1 MKKYL
6 IYFNWQMV
14 LPFYGIMLHELNK
27 LLDDPGNEIFLFSCD
42 GKLNNCFVNKLS
54 DRALCKIC
62 IFAKRVGEK
71 PYSGRIRLLEIGEF
85 VDIEKIHFPEFKY
98 KSVTEIK
105 KIEYKGCFIG
115 YGALSSYVSYTRN
128 MEPLIDDNFRSYFD
142 SLLQSQIILISVFE
156 KILSETK
163 FEGIYLYNGRWA
175 DVRPIYDICK
185 RNNINVNVL
194 ESINNGTT
202 SFEREIYVNVLP
214 QNIDFVNKKIEK
226 TWEDSPLDYNEKVEI
241 ATEFYE
247 KSRRSEN
254 TRHDLIVYTK
264 NQIANKLPDNWNDNK
279 INISILNSSEDEFI
293 ALGEEWEKYRIFPSQ
308 EQGIIEILTLFK
320 RNGKYHFY
328 LRIHPNLSEVK
339 YGYHKRLINIE
350 KEFNNITVIPAESQV
365 NTYSLIEN
373 SQKVIVF
380 GSTVGIEAC
389 YLRKPVILLGG
400 TFYYLQNSAYIPKT
414 LSELHELIL
423 DEIPPKPIEGAIKY
437 GFYLMN
443 HKSYTETIF
452 SEPYPLKI
460 FGMTMGYGFKY
471 MKILGSP
478 ILFKIIYKCFIIVH
492 QIYRKI
498 IPNKIS
504 IPLKDSQNIE

>member
-1 MKKYL
+1 
-6 IYFNWQMV
+6 MV

-27 LLDDPGNEIFLFSCD
+27 LIDDPENEIYLLTCD

-71 PYSGRIRLLEIGEF
+71 PYEGRIRILEIGK
-85 VDIEKIHFPEFKY
+85 VIDIEKIQFPEFIY

-105 KIEYKGCFIG
+105 KIVYKGCFIG

-142 SLLQSQIILISVFE
+142 SLLRSQVILISAFE
-156 KILSETK
+156 KILTETK
-163 FEGIYLYNGRWA
+163 FEGIFLYNGRWA

-185 RNNINVNVL
+185 RNSININVL

-214 QNIDFVNKKIEK
+214 QNIDFINIKIEK
-226 TWEDSPLDYNEKVEI
+226 TWENSSLNYKEKVEI

-247 KSRRSEN
+247 KSRRSET
-254 TRHDLIVYTK
+254 TRYDLVVYTK
-264 NQIANKLPDNWNDNK
+264 NQIPNKLPDNWDKSK
-279 INISILNSSEDEFI
+279 INISIFNSSEDEFI

-308 EQGIIEILTLFK
+308 EQGIIAIITAFK
-320 RNGKYHFY
+320 KNEKYHFY
-328 LRIHPNLSEVK
+328 LRIHPNLGEVR

-350 KEFNNITVIPAESQV
+350 KEFKNITIIPAESVV

-400 TFYYLQNSAYIPKT
+400 TSYYFQNSAYIPKT
-414 LSELHELIL
+414 LHELNKLIIQDL
-423 DEIPPKPIEGAIKY
+423 PPKPIDGAIKY
-437 GFYLMN
+437 GFYIMN

-460 FGMTMGYGFKY
+460 FGFTIGYGFKY
-471 MKILGSP
+471 MKIFGSP
-478 ILFKIIYKCFIIVH
+478 ELFKIIYKCFIIVH
-492 QIYRKI
+492 KIYRKI

-504 IPLKDSQNIE
+504 IPLKDSQYLE